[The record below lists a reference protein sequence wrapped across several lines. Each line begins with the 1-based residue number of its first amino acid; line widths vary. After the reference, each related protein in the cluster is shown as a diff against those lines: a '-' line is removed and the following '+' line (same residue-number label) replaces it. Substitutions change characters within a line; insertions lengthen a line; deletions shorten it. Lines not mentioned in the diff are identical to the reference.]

1 MSMMMMNGSGSDA
14 AARGSLLDLDD
25 APQCGH
31 EGPHGSR
38 CVIRSAGHG
47 THMDADGR
55 EWARPRAPL
64 AAAVTLAAALA
75 VSAPE
80 TPAPAASAVQPAP
93 QGPQPVPY
101 AAGWTPMM
109 ARFAS
114 RCGQCSA
121 QIQRGDSIGWHA
133 AAREARHDRCVPRN
147 AQVVANHQAFARDMA
162 ARGATP
168 SQVAR
173 VMGPDSPA
181 VTNPDPIGA
190 PGLGALN
197 ALLAQGPAAPVAAS
211 VVAPAPVAVQYHLA
225 RAGEVGGGFWV
236 NRVGGSAMSEGRV
249 QMLDGQID
257 DWYVVGRIGA
267 AHYPT
272 AYAAAAALTGAPEAA
287 HAMAPEGAAAPSITG
302 RPRVNAQT
310 GETPQQRA
318 QRIIGVGVTPTV
330 AAVAVKVAPGMLD
343 KVADVVASGRRLK
356 GMLCDPDDAECGALV
371 LREPLEGRKVT
382 VSQIADAWRAQ
393 HLPDAWLLDAATD
406 VAALGRT
413 MAALN
418 RGGRLARS
426 VNGFSGRWEVSHPV
440 SGPVGS
446 ASHVRDLTVELDR
459 GALVFTPADHP
470 SRRAVTEAYDAA
482 RAGLVDTSQIRAW
495 LDGITFKQLGGSRV
509 GTGARFIPGA
519 ARGVWARVQAAM
531 KAALDG
537 ADTITTVP
545 VRKGGEVVDRVRS
558 GLIAD
563 AMKLVDDIRQDVID
577 APGAQ
582 LGTRAA
588 RAAMDRIAE
597 CEGKLNA
604 YELIVGAAPGPRAD
618 LAALRESIRRMARD
632 AQGRAYRDDTA
643 AEQMRLVVE
652 ELEAEERRAAA
663 RAAAAPAVEI

>member
-80 TPAPAASAVQPAP
+80 TPAVAAPAVQPVPA
-93 QGPQPVPY
+93 GPQPAPY

-114 RCGQCSA
+114 RCGSCSA
-121 QIQRGDSIGWHA
+121 QIQRGDSIGWNA

-147 AQVVANHQAFARDMA
+147 AQVVANHYAMARDMA

-168 SQVAR
+168 AQVAR

-181 VTNPDPIGA
+181 VTNPDPVGA

-197 ALLAQGPAAPVAAS
+197 ALLAQPVAPPVAAPVA
-211 VVAPAPVAVQYHLA
+211 APVAVQYHLA

-236 NRVGGSAMSEGRV
+236 NRVGGSVASTGRV
-249 QMLDGQID
+249 MFRESDAGPSG
-257 DWYVVGRIGA
+257 WVVNGRA
-267 AHYPT
+267 PLQVYPT

-302 RPRVNAQT
+302 RAARPT
-310 GETPQQRA
+310 LTPQQRA
-318 QRIIGVGVTPTV
+318 QRVIGAGV
-330 AAVAVKVAPGMLD
+330 AAVETPAVAAVKAAPGMLD
-343 KVADVVASGRRLK
+343 RVADAVASGRRLK

-393 HLPDAWLLDAATD
+393 HLPDAWLLDAASD

-446 ASHVRDLTVELDR
+446 ASHVRDLTVDLDR

-563 AMKLVDDIRQDVID
+563 ALKLVDDIRQDVID

-632 AQGRAYRDDTA
+632 AAGRAYRDDTA

-663 RAAAAPAVEI
+663 RAAAAQGSQD